1 MESILMD
8 SDQDVEDLVEF
19 NIPVDSD
26 KEEDKTSEEEELGEY
41 DIDKEIERLDSLS
54 RLDNRRGE
62 DSSGEEEDFGEYD
75 LVTAKSDKEEEKNL
89 PLIKMK
95 IVFQRRVRKNL
106 NRC

>member
-1 MESILMD
+1 MMD

-19 NIPVDSD
+19 NISVDSD

-89 PLIKMK
+89 TLIKMK

-106 NRC
+106 SRC